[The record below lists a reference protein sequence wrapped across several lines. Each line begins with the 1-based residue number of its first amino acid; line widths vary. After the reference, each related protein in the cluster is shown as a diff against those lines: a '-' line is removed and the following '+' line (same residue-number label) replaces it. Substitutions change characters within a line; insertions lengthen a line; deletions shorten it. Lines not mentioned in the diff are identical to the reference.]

1 MGKDPNDV
9 WSAFESD
16 SEVAELS
23 KFAKM
28 IFSIVVNQAGCKQTF
43 SDLKVKQTDRRSR
56 LGLEK
61 LDKMTK
67 VSENYN
73 IHLVLDSPQPRLALT
88 SSPSIRL
95 KGSQRPNANDQ
106 CTRSQRLSWWC
117 PGTRIFWR
125 TNTMKTRV
133 SEDVRWS

>member
-1 MGKDPNDV
+1 MRYLASTGQFADWQEMQADLEESMGKDPNDV

-23 KFAKM
+23 KFAKI
-28 IFSIVVNQAGCKQTF
+28 IFSIVVNQVGCEWTF
-43 SDLKVKQTDRRSR
+43 SDLEVKQTDHRSQ

-67 VSENYN
+67 VSGKYN
-73 IHLVLDSPQPRLALT
+73 LHLVHNSPQPTLALI

-95 KGSQRPNANDQ
+95 KGS
-106 CTRSQRLSWWC
+106 
-117 PGTRIFWR
+117 
-125 TNTMKTRV
+125 
-133 SEDVRWS
+133 